1 MSDVANKGKSV
12 GPVSRWSA
20 RPVDGP
26 RKGRSRGRRESQRN
40 LWLTILSSLALIVSA
55 SQSHADDPCADI
67 ARAVEQL
74 REGDSYQSAAQLFA
88 AARHGCESEARAL
101 LDRGAAIDARDRVG
115 TTALGEAAKAG
126 KTTLI
131 ALLIDKGANVNARAV
146 DGSTPLFIAA
156 EADRPPA
163 IQVLLDRGADPNI
176 PGRGGLRPLAAAAY
190 TGSADSAA
198 RLLQRGA
205 DPNALDD
212 EGKSAIVFA
221 AGRANASIVA
231 LLLDAGVDVNRR
243 YAHGLTALMWAAG
256 YDEASGVED
265 VDATLKLLIGR
276 GAARDLKDDRG
287 KTAADIARA
296 LGHSRAA
303 KLLEP

>member
-1 MSDVANKGKSV
+1 LAGASALDDLCESHSG
-12 GPVSRWSA
+12 GSR
-20 RPVDGP
+20 R
-26 RKGRSRGRRESQRN
+26 RRSRGRRLPLRT
-40 LWLTILSSLALIVSA
+40 LWLGILSSLAFTVSA
-55 SQSHADDPCADI
+55 SQSRADDPCADI
-67 ARAVEQL
+67 ARAAAQL
-74 REGDSYQSAAQLFA
+74 REGDSYQSTAQLFA
-88 AARHGCESEARAL
+88 AARHGCENEARAL
-101 LDRGAAIDARDRVG
+101 LDRGAAVDARDRVG

-126 KTTLI
+126 KTRLM

-163 IQVLLDRGADPNI
+163 IRLLLDRGADPNI

-198 RLLQRGA
+198 LLLKHGA

-212 EGKSAIVFA
+212 EGKGAIVFA

-231 LLLDAGVDVNRR
+231 LLLDAGVDINRR

-303 KLLEP
+303 QQLER